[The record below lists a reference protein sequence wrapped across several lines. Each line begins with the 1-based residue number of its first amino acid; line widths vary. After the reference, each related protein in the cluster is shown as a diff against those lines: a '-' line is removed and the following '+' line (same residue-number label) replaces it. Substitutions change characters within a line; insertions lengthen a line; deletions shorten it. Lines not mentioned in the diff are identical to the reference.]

1 MCSVKKW
8 RISKS
13 KAFCRLTSAVVTVLT
28 VCLIAVTVM
37 AGGQVKLSYQGET
50 GSNTGTYTFIA
61 QFDGYGKDEDIKFSF
76 YAKDSSGN
84 AINKHAQ
91 FGEGPYVGGGN
102 GQDAPNKI
110 KVKVDPDGKINVT
123 ISKDSWTRKNNQT
136 PLTIYGKGIG
146 GYTGLKY
153 EKSKADNPPG
163 PGPDDPKPND
173 PTATPVP
180 TDTPVPTKAPATAT
194 PAPTKAPATATPAP
208 TKPAA
213 TATPVPTKAE
223 SSGGDNSKIDE
234 TTAPPTTKETTTET
248 TLAAVVIS
256 DVTNTPKPKH
266 KATNT
271 PSPKKDDKKDNK
283 KDDKKEDK
291 KDDKKVTPTSKPIA
305 VVTAAP
311 TETTKKTEE
320 TTTETTV
327 QTTESTEGTAE
338 GQVSETAAPETSEE
352 TSEET
357 TESSYV
363 AAAIVRQWA
372 TEDPNKSTFNP
383 LWLILILILLI
394 VAAYLRYRQL
404 KNKGYK
410 GNDIVLYFIPG
421 TYMTVENIMNSF
433 GKKDKKAPVVAYPE
447 TGSTKTGGYNAAS
460 AMKELSKMDDPAAV
474 GKTTE
479 TVNSTAFKAPI
490 KRPKPQSPAPTR
502 PAAAAAKKP
511 VTPISKTPAAAAAP
525 AAAAGLLG
533 KKNDKE
539 QTVEAY
545 PVTRS
550 TTATTNYAAQMKA
563 LKQEETMDNNA
574 PSPFK
579 PISANKEP
587 EKPSAPSPAPE
598 APKASSSSPISGL
611 AGLFGRKKDKDKPV
625 EAYPQTKSTTA
636 TTNYAA
642 QMKALKQEE
651 EKDAEAAAPS
661 GFTGQKPEKT
671 ENPGSKFS
679 STNKQ
684 KTENGENPGSKFSST
699 NKSKFSS
706 GGNARSAGGDTMNR
720 PDKGYLNMNATPT
733 AASASFRN
741 NFRGNNQAPA
751 PSLATQPIP
760 PVREKK
766 VVEEKKSPFKPLN
779 ADQASDNAPANN
791 LTKTDEKGNPLVV
804 NGYLQKSNTTPIRPV
819 AREKSPS
826 GVFSGI
832 VRPGSKEANPPEPR
846 KQTPVAA
853 ALTKSNEPSAL
864 KAEDLFITEEPKKIN
879 PFKPI
884 DPSKIDS
891 DPDSAEKA

>member
-1 MCSVKKW
+1 MST
-8 RISKS
+8 S
-13 KAFCRLTSAVVTVLT
+13 KALSRLSAFIVTVLT
-28 VCLIAVTVM
+28 VCFVAVTVM
-37 AGGQVKLSYQGET
+37 AGGQVKLSFEGEVS
-50 GSNTGTYTFIA
+50 SNSGTYIFNA
-61 QFDGYGKDEDIKFSF
+61 QYDGYSKDEDIKFSF

-84 AINKHAQ
+84 AINKAAQ
-91 FGEGPYVGGGN
+91 WGNFSRVGGGH
-102 GQDAPNKI
+102 GQDGPGKI
-110 KVKVDPDGKINVT
+110 KVSIEPDGKINVT
-123 ISKDSWTRKNNQT
+123 ISKDSWVRKNNQT
-136 PLTIYGKGIG
+136 PITIYGNGIS

-153 EKSKADNPPG
+153 EKSKGDNPPPPG
-163 PGPDDPKPND
+163 PGPDDPKPKD
-173 PTATPVP
+173 P
-180 TDTPVPTKAPATAT
+180 TAT
-194 PAPTKAPATATPAP
+194 PAPTATNTPAPTATNTPAPTNTPKPTNTPVP

-223 SSGGDNSKIDE
+223 SSGGDNSKSSE
-234 TTAPPTTKETTTET
+234 TTAASTTAQTTRETAET
-248 TLAAVVIS
+248 TLNAVIIS
-256 DVTNTPKPKH
+256 DATNTPKPKH

-283 KDDKKEDK
+283 KDDKK
-291 KDDKKVTPTSKPIA
+291 DDKKPSPTSKPIA

-311 TETTKKTEE
+311 TETTKKSEE
-320 TTTETTV
+320 TTVES
-327 QTTESTEGTAE
+327 TTEAAKNPDETVE
-338 GQVSETAAPETSEE
+338 GQVSETAPAETSETAAE

-372 TEDPNKSTFNP
+372 TEDPNQTGFNP
-383 LWLILILILLI
+383 LWLLLLLILLI

-421 TYMTVENIMNSF
+421 TYMTVEGIMNSF
-433 GKKDKKAPVVAYPE
+433 GKKNKKTPVIAYPE

-460 AMKELSKMDDPAAV
+460 AMKELSKMNDPAKATAV

-490 KRPKPQSPAPTR
+490 KRPKPQSSAPTR
-502 PAAAAAKKP
+502 PAASAAAAAKRP
-511 VTPISKTPAAAAAP
+511 VAPATASPAPAVAAAP

-533 KKNDKE
+533 KKKE
-539 QTVEAY
+539 EKAPEAY

-563 LKQEETMDNNA
+563 LKQEESMNNNT

-579 PISANKEP
+579 PAPVNNEP
-587 EKPSAPSPAPE
+587 EKTVSAPPVTPE
-598 APKASSSSPISGL
+598 PEKTSSSPIAGL
-611 AGLFGRKKDKDKPV
+611 AGLFGRKKEKEKPV

-642 QMKALKQEE
+642 QMKALKMEE
-651 EKDAEAAAPS
+651 DKSSEEVKPT
-661 GFTGQKPEKT
+661 GFTGQKPEPQEK
-671 ENPGSKFS
+671 PGSKFS
-679 STNKQ
+679 SNSG
-684 KTENGENPGSKFSST
+684 NRSRFNP
-699 NKSKFSS
+699 SS
-706 GGNARSAGGDTMNR
+706 GRPAPSAENTMNR
-720 PDKGYLNMNATPT
+720 PERGSLNMNATPT

-741 NFRGNNQAPA
+741 NFKGTSQTPA

-760 PVREKK
+760 PVKEKK
-766 VVEEKKSPFKPLN
+766 VVEEKKSPFKPIN
-779 ADQASDNAPANN
+779 VEGSDSAPANN
-791 LTKTDEKGNPLVV
+791 LTKRDDNGNPLVV

-819 AREKSPS
+819 SREKSAS

-832 VRPGSKEANPPEPR
+832 VRPGSKESHPTGEPH
-846 KQTPVAA
+846 KNTPVAA

-884 DPSKIDS
+884 DPSKING

>member
-1 MCSVKKW
+1 MKK
-8 RISKS
+8 RRINISKALS
-13 KAFCRLTSAVVTVLT
+13 RFAAFFVTVLT
-28 VCLIAVTVM
+28 VCIIALTVM
-37 AGGQVKLSYQGET
+37 ADGQVKLSFKGGN
-50 GSNTGTYTFIA
+50 GSNNGTFNFNV
-61 QFDGYGKDEDIKFSF
+61 QFDGYSKDEDIKFSF
-76 YAKDSSGN
+76 YAKDSAGN
-84 AINKHAQ
+84 TINKKAQ
-91 FGEGPYVGGGN
+91 FGEGPYVSGGN
-102 GQDAPNKI
+102 GQDSPDKI
-110 KVKVDPDGKINVT
+110 RVDVGPDGKINVT
-123 ISKDSWTRKNNQT
+123 ITKKSWTRKNNQT
-136 PLTIYGKGIG
+136 PLTIYGSGIS

-153 EKSKADNPPG
+153 EKSKGDNPPP
-163 PGPDDPKPND
+163 PGPEDP
-173 PTATPVP
+173 
-180 TDTPVPTKAPATAT
+180 TAT
-194 PAPTKAPATATPAP
+194 PAPTATSTPAPTNTPVPTNTPKPTNTPVP

-223 SSGGDNSKIDE
+223 SSSGDNAKTDE
-234 TTAPPTTKETTTET
+234 TTSAPTTAQTTAETAET
-248 TLAAVVIS
+248 TLNAVIIS
-256 DVTNTPKPKH
+256 DATNTPKPKH

-283 KDDKKEDK
+283 KDDKKDDK
-291 KDDKKVTPTSKPIA
+291 KNDKKVTPTTKPIA

-311 TETTKKTEE
+311 TETTKKSEETTVE
-320 TTTETTV
+320 TTTEATKNPDETV
-327 QTTESTEGTAE
+327 E
-338 GQVSETAAPETSEE
+338 GQVSETTAAAETSETAAE

-372 TEDPNKSTFNP
+372 TEDPNKTTFNP
-383 LWLILILILLI
+383 LWLLLILILLI

-410 GNDIVLYFIPG
+410 GNDIALYFIPG

-433 GKKDKKAPVVAYPE
+433 GKKDKKTPVVAYPE

-460 AMKELSKMDDPAAV
+460 AMKELSKMDDPASAVAV

-490 KRPKPQSPAPTR
+490 KRPKPQSSAPTR
-502 PAAAAAKKP
+502 PAASASAAAKKP
-511 VTPISKTPAAAAAP
+511 AAPVTGTTAAAAA
-525 AAAAGLLG
+525 GFLG
-533 KKNDKE
+533 KKKEE

-563 LKQEETMDNNA
+563 LKQEESMNNNM

-579 PISANKEP
+579 PAPVNNEP
-587 EKPSAPSPAPE
+587 EKTVSTPQAAPE
-598 APKASSSSPISGL
+598 PEKTASSPIAGL
-611 AGLFGRKKDKDKPV
+611 AGLFGKKKDKEKPV

-642 QMKALKQEE
+642 QMKALKMEE
-651 EKDAEAAAPS
+651 DKDSEEVKPT
-661 GFTGQKPEKT
+661 GFTGQKPEQQEK
-671 ENPGSKFS
+671 PGSKFS
-679 STNKQ
+679 STSGNRPKF
-684 KTENGENPGSKFSST
+684 NP
-699 NKSKFSS
+699 SS
-706 GGNARSAGGDTMNR
+706 GRSAPSAENTMNR
-720 PDKGYLNMNATPT
+720 PERGSLNMNATPT

-741 NFRGNNQAPA
+741 NFRGTNQAPA

-766 VVEEKKSPFKPLN
+766 VVEEKKSPFKPIN
-779 ADQASDNAPANN
+779 VEGSESAPANN
-791 LTKTDEKGNPLVV
+791 LTKRDDNGNPLVV

-832 VRPGSKEANPPEPR
+832 VRPGSKDSNPAAETN
-846 KQTPVAA
+846 KHTPVAA

-884 DPSKIDS
+884 DPSKINGDDS
-891 DPDSAEKA
+891 SEKA